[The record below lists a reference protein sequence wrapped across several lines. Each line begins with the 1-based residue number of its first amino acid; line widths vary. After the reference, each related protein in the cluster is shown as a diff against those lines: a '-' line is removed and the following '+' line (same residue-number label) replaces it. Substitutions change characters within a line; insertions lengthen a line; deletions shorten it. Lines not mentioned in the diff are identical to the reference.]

1 MTNQGWV
8 LVLLTAV
15 TTITGCLM
23 VYTDTVYRVIFP
35 RLYEKHPFNIQKNTP
50 FLVATLSL
58 SSGSLLFTSLNRL
71 LPEADKYLE
80 QLRSVEGKPELR
92 KALLVTFFFMGILC
106 CTLLNLAIHFFTNE
120 SIVHCVH
127 DEEDDHSD
135 METSDLE
142 SASEESPLLT
152 HGHKHHDYFSHHAH
166 HRSSIGEDV
175 QQDRATATKKMS
187 LVDLSLKTLKG
198 AEVEGECLGTIDSCQ
213 EELIARHHLH
223 EGKKSTPN
231 ELHFC
236 TLPSEENIMFFDK
249 DRELIVNKSEIC
261 SKFPELEVNSPLLV
275 NGHQTPSTHKQNGHS
290 QLDHS
295 HSKNIEDHHGHEH
308 IHNSDSRSLEHH
320 HHHIQTPLSRLLSIG
335 LQTVLAITIHKL
347 PEGFIMYSTAQA
359 DPSLGL
365 SIFLSMFIHNIVEGF
380 TMTLPLSIALNSKSS
395 AFFISSILG
404 ASAQPIGAVLG
415 WIIFRGKLDLDQ
427 DINLLLFGSLIALT
441 SGFLTYVGFQMIT
454 SAVGFG
460 GKQERVL
467 GFAFF
472 GMFLICLSN
481 ILINRN

>member
-1 MTNQGWV
+1 MTDQGWV

-15 TTITGCLM
+15 TTIAGCLV
-23 VYTDTVYRVIFP
+23 VYTDTVYRVLFP

-80 QLRSVEGKPELR
+80 KLKSVEGKPELR
-92 KALLVTFFFMGILC
+92 KALLVTFFFIGIFC

-127 DEEDDHSD
+127 DDEYGRSD
-135 METSDLE
+135 SETSDLE
-142 SASEESPLLT
+142 STSEESPLLN
-152 HGHKHHDYFSHHAH
+152 HGHKPHDYLSHNAH
-166 HRSSIGEDV
+166 NQSSVGADA
-175 QQDRATATKKMS
+175 QRDYATAPKKMS

-198 AEVEGECLGTIDSCQ
+198 AEVQGECLGTIDSCQ

-223 EGKKSTPN
+223 AGRKLSHN

-236 TLPSEENIMFFDK
+236 TLPSEENLMFFDK
-249 DRELIVNKSEIC
+249 DKELIVNKSEIC

-275 NGHQTPSTHKQNGHS
+275 NVHDSPSIHRHNDRF
-290 QLDHS
+290 QLG
-295 HSKNIEDHHGHEH
+295 HSKNSEEHRGHEH

-380 TMTLPLSIALNSKSS
+380 TMTLPLSIALNSKTR

-415 WIIFRGKLDLDQ
+415 WIIFRGNLDLDQ
-427 DINLLLFGSLIALT
+427 DINLLLFGSLIAVT
-441 SGFLTYVGFQMIT
+441 SGFLTYVGVQMIT

-467 GFAFF
+467 GFAFI

-481 ILINRN
+481 ILINKD

>member
-1 MTNQGWV
+1 MTDQGWV

-15 TTITGCLM
+15 TTIAGCLV
-23 VYTDTVYRVIFP
+23 VYTDTVYRVLFP

-71 LPEADKYLE
+71 LSEADKYFE
-80 QLRSVEGKPELR
+80 KLRSIEGKPALH
-92 KALLVTFFFMGILC
+92 KALLVTFFFVGIIC

-127 DEEDDHSD
+127 DDESGHSD
-135 METSDLE
+135 TEASDLE
-142 SASEESPLLT
+142 STSEESPLLIR
-152 HGHKHHDYFSHHAH
+152 GHKPHDYFSHHAH
-166 HRSSIGEDV
+166 NRSSVADDD
-175 QQDRATATKKMS
+175 QQDYTIAPKKMS

-223 EGKKSTPN
+223 AGKKSTHN

-236 TLPSEENIMFFDK
+236 TLPSEENLMFFDK
-249 DRELIVNKSEIC
+249 DRELIVNKNEIC

-275 NGHQTPSTHKQNGHS
+275 NVHETSSTHKQNGHS
-290 QLDHS
+290 QHN
-295 HSKNIEDHHGHEH
+295 HSKDGENHHGHEH

-359 DPSLGL
+359 DPSLGF

-380 TMTLPLSIALNSKSS
+380 TMTLPLCIALNSKTR

-415 WIIFRGKLDLDQ
+415 WIIFRGNLDLDQ
-427 DINLLLFGSLIALT
+427 DVNLLLFGSLIAVT
-441 SGFLTYVGFQMIT
+441 SGFLTYIGLQMIT

-472 GMFLICLSN
+472 GMFLISLSN
-481 ILINRN
+481 ILINKD